1 MDCGGAASPLFD
13 LSVGLG
19 RGGQVCSAGTGHTHY
34 GYLSMT
40 TLPPHN
46 AGVPGAAS
54 GAGGRRPRETAKA
67 TVQARNDMQVRLP
80 GR

>member
-1 MDCGGAASPLFD
+1 MRSPWPVQQVYD
-13 LSVGLG
+13 QYKATGLG
-19 RGGQVCSAGTGHTHY
+19 AW
-34 GYLSMT
+34 YLSMT

-54 GAGGRRPRETAKA
+54 SAGGRGPRETAKA

-80 GR
+80 WR